1 MAGNRF
7 HSLHKN
13 WRAFVS
19 RHHKPGIALV
29 VVVYNMPEQAKKTL
43 YSLTSQYQHG
53 VTEADYDVIVIE
65 NQSANNLSADFIKS
79 LPANFSYHLREELHP
94 TPVFA
99 ANSGIKLSRRS
110 HIALLIDGARMVTPG
125 LVKNLLRGHS
135 LQSES
140 VVTVPGYHLGRQ
152 LQQRSVEQ
160 GYGVVEESRLLAS
173 IEWPR
178 DGYSLFDIACFSGS
192 CAAGL
197 FRQHS
202 ESNCIS
208 LPRHLWQELGGLDEG
223 FDHMGG
229 GLVNLDCYRRACELP
244 GVAHV
249 VLIGEGTFHQ
259 FHGGV
264 TTGGIERQARESLI
278 GQFQSQYRALRGKS
292 FQPPETNPIFL
303 GEIPPQVMRFIRT
316 SSQESEPQTAQ
327 ASAGEYLRSVPRIS

>member
-1 MAGNRF
+1 MEGSWPR
-7 HSLHKN
+7 SLHKK
-13 WRAFVS
+13 WKALVG
-19 RHHKPGIALV
+19 RHFKPGVALV

-43 YSLTSQYQHG
+43 YSLTSQYQQG
-53 VTEADYDVIVIE
+53 VTEADYDVIIIE
-65 NQSANNLSADFIKS
+65 NQSANNLPVDFIES
-79 LPANFSYHLREELHP
+79 LPANFSYHLRAETEP

-99 ANSGIKLSRRS
+99 ANYGIKLSRRS

-125 LVKNLLRGHS
+125 VVKNLLRGHR
-135 LQSES
+135 LQPES

-160 GYGVVEESRLLAS
+160 GYGIVEESRLLAS

-178 DGYSLFDIACFSGS
+178 NGYSLFDIACFSGS

-208 LPRHLWQELGGLDEG
+208 LPKHLWQGLGGMDER

-278 GQFQSQYRALRGKS
+278 GQFQSQYRTLRGKS
-292 FQPPETNPIFL
+292 FQSPETNPIFL
-303 GEIPPQVMRFIRT
+303 GEIPPQLMRFIRT

-327 ASAGEYLRSVPRIS
+327 ASAGEYLRSVPKRS

>member
-1 MAGNRF
+1 MEGSWPR
-7 HSLHKN
+7 SLHKK
-13 WRAFVS
+13 WKALVG
-19 RHHKPGIALV
+19 RHFKPGVALV

-43 YSLTSQYQHG
+43 YSLTSQYQQG
-53 VTEADYDVIVIE
+53 VTEADYDVIIIE
-65 NQSANNLSADFIKS
+65 NQSANNLPVDFIES
-79 LPANFSYHLREELHP
+79 LPANFSYHLRAETEP

-99 ANSGIKLSRRS
+99 ANDGIKLSRRS

-125 LVKNLLRGHS
+125 VVKNLLRGHR
-135 LQSES
+135 LQPES

-160 GYGVVEESRLLAS
+160 GYGIVEESRLLAS

-178 DGYSLFDIACFSGS
+178 NGYSLFDIACFSGS

-208 LPRHLWQELGGLDEG
+208 LPKHLWQGLGGMDER

-278 GQFQSQYRALRGKS
+278 GQFQSQYRTLRGKS
-292 FQPPETNPIFL
+292 FQSPETNPIFL
-303 GEIPPQVMRFIRT
+303 GEIPPQLMRFIRT
-316 SSQESEPQTAQ
+316 SSQELEPQTAQ
-327 ASAGEYLRSVPRIS
+327 ASAGEYLRSVPKRS

>member
-1 MAGNRF
+1 MAGNWL
-7 HSLHKN
+7 HSLYKK
-13 WRAFVS
+13 WQTLLGGRL
-19 RHHKPGIALV
+19 KPGVALV

-53 VTEADYDVIVIE
+53 VKEANYDVIIVE
-65 NQSANNLSADFIKS
+65 NQSANNLPADFIQS
-79 LPANFSYHLREELHP
+79 LPANFSYHLREETHP

-99 ANSGIKLSRRS
+99 ANYGINLSRRS

-125 LVKNLLRGHS
+125 LVKNLLRGHR

-178 DGYSLFDIACFSGS
+178 SGYSLFDIACFSGS

-208 LPRHLWQELGGLDEG
+208 LPKHLWQELGGMDER

-292 FQPPETNPIFL
+292 FQSPETNPIFL
-303 GEIPPQVMRFIRT
+303 GETPPQVMRFIRT
-316 SSQESEPQTAQ
+316 SSQESAPQTAQ
-327 ASAGEYLRSVPRIS
+327 AIAGDYLRSVPRIS

>member
-1 MAGNRF
+1 MAGSWLR
-7 HSLHKN
+7 SLHKK
-13 WRAFVS
+13 WEALVG
-19 RHHKPGIALV
+19 RHLKPGVALV

-43 YSLTSQYQHG
+43 YSLTSQYQLG
-53 VTEADYDVIVIE
+53 VTDSDYDVIIIE
-65 NQSANNLSADFIKS
+65 NQSANNLPVDFIES
-79 LPANFSYHLREELHP
+79 LPANFSYHLREETHP

-99 ANSGIKLSRRS
+99 ANYGIKLSRRS

-125 LVKNLLRGHS
+125 VVKNLLRGHR
-135 LQSES
+135 LQPES

-178 DGYSLFDIACFSGS
+178 NGYSLFDIACFSGS

-208 LPRHLWQELGGLDEG
+208 LPKDLWQQLGGMDER

-292 FQPPETNPIFL
+292 FQSPETNPIFL
-303 GEIPPQVMRFIRT
+303 GETPPQVMRFIRT

-327 ASAGEYLRSVPRIS
+327 ASPSDYLRSVPRIS

>member
-1 MAGNRF
+1 
-7 HSLHKN
+7 
-13 WRAFVS
+13 
-19 RHHKPGIALV
+19 
-29 VVVYNMPEQAKKTL
+29 
-43 YSLTSQYQHG
+43 
-53 VTEADYDVIVIE
+53 
-65 NQSANNLSADFIKS
+65 
-79 LPANFSYHLREELHP
+79 LPANFSYHLREESHP

-99 ANSGIKLSRRS
+99 ANYGIRLSRRS

-125 LVKNLLRGHS
+125 VVKNLLRGHR
-135 LQSES
+135 LQPES
-140 VVTVPGYHLGRQ
+140 VVTAPGYHLGRQ

-178 DGYSLFDIACFSGS
+178 NGYSLFDIACFSGS

-208 LPRHLWQELGGLDEG
+208 LPKHLWQDLGGLDER

-292 FQPPETNPIFL
+292 FQSPETNPIFL
-303 GEIPPQVMRFIRT
+303 GEITPQLMRFIRT
-316 SSQESEPQTAQ
+316 SSQESEPNNAQTG
-327 ASAGEYLRSVPRIS
+327 AGERLRSVPQRS